1 MVAICIRIWWLN
13 PKATHALCWW
23 KCTSPPLF
31 KSKESIIVQW
41 LVSRPKGGQRCSSCT
56 RRRRMKGD
64 IWPNPNFASFC
75 PLAPRQ
81 GQCEV
86 RIKCPA
92 VLLCLHSRELTEE
105 KTFRGINAS
114 AERGKSSV
122 NNTQPAEGHKLLF
135 FPSIPGKSDL
145 QDTIHI
151 SWFIQYFG
159 NGLNNAIWCG
169 YHNVIRVLVIMP
181 AHH

>member
-1 MVAICIRIWWLN
+1 MTQEERIKNGIWRQTL
-13 PKATHALCWW
+13 
-23 KCTSPPLF
+23 PPF
-31 KSKESIIVQW
+31 
-41 LVSRPKGGQRCSSCT
+41 VSLGQ
-56 RRRRMKGD
+56 GHQA
-64 IWPNPNFASFC
+64 PN
-75 PLAPRQ
+75 
-81 GQCEV
+81 V

-105 KTFRGINAS
+105 KTFRGINAG

-151 SWFIQYFG
+151 S
-159 NGLNNAIWCG
+159 
-169 YHNVIRVLVIMP
+169 
-181 AHH
+181 